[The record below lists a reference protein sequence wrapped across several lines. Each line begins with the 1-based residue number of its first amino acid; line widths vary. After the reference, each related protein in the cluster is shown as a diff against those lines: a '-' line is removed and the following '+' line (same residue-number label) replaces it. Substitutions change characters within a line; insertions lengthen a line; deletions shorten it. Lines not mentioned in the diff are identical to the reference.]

1 MFTLFTAVAFMAF
14 VAYYSWK
21 KTKGQ
26 INTANGYFLA
36 GNGLTSIFIAG
47 SLLLTNISTEQLIGQ
62 SGATYSG
69 NLTVIAFEVWAI
81 RGIILLACL
90 FLPMYLG
97 GAFST
102 IPSFLESRYGE
113 STRKRVSALFMFGY
127 VFVWSP
133 TVLYGGS
140 LALMKILDIEGWL
153 GLSQIQALWLV
164 TIIVGVIGAVYAI
177 TGGLRAVAISDTLN
191 GIGLL
196 VIGLLVPVFGLL
208 AASNQFDMSVIDV
221 LHKIATT
228 NTDKLNAIGLGA
240 EGDVIPISAVFTGL
254 MVMATF
260 YWATNQFVVQRALGA
275 ESLKAGQR
283 GLLLSGFFKMLVPV
297 IVMFP
302 GILAFHMYGDGLSPS
317 DIAYPTL
324 VSEVLPAPLLG
335 LFIAVLLG
343 AVFSTYNSLLNSA
356 ATLFAMDIYLPLKK
370 NNVSDEKLIRVS
382 KVFAVICAVFAII
395 AAPMLLNAP
404 GGLFIFLQKFTGFI
418 AVPICT
424 LVLMGLFSKNL
435 RIPATAANSVIYFH
449 VVTYW
454 FLVWGAKHVGV
465 EINIHFMHIFAI
477 LFAIEVSIL
486 TIWALISPAE
496 KRSLK
501 IHKPKVS
508 MLPWKYAM
516 LTSMVLISMA
526 VLIFIVLSPIGL
538 AYAHGVL
545 SPAFSAW
552 FAPALAVCVGLCF
565 VAHIYVQPKYESYI
579 VKNYVDEKDL
589 EEVKEE
595 TTENLNIKESTV

>member
-1 MFTLFTAVAFMAF
+1 MFTFISAVSFMAF

-26 INTANGYFLA
+26 VDTADGYFLA
-36 GNGLTSIFIAG
+36 GNGLTSLFIAG

-62 SGATYSG
+62 SGVTYHG
-69 NLTVIAFEVWAI
+69 NLTVMAFEVWAI

-102 IPSFLESRYGE
+102 VPAFLESRYGE
-113 STRKRVSALFMFGY
+113 STRKTVSGLFMFGY

-140 LALMKILDIEGWL
+140 LALMKLLDIEAWL
-153 GLSQIQALWLV
+153 GLSQVQALWVV
-164 TIIVGVIGAVYAI
+164 TIVVGIIGAIYAV

-196 VIGLLVPVFGLL
+196 VIGLLVPVFGLI
-208 AASNQFDMSVIDV
+208 AASNQFDMSVTDV
-221 LHKIATT
+221 LYKITT
-228 NTDKLNAIGLGA
+228 THTEKLNAIGLGSEA
-240 EGDVIPISAVFTGL
+240 DAIPFSAVFTGL

-260 YWATNQFVVQRALGA
+260 YWATNQFVIQRAMGA
-275 ESLKAGQR
+275 ESLKSGQC
-283 GLLLSGFFKMLVPV
+283 GLLLAGFFKMLVP
-297 IVMFP
+297 IIAMFP
-302 GILAFHMYGDGLSPS
+302 GLLAFHMYGDGLSPR

-324 VSEVLPAPLLG
+324 VSDVLPAPLLG

-356 ATLFAMDIYLPLKK
+356 ATLFALDIYQPLQK
-370 NNVSDEKLIRVS
+370 NPVSDEKLIKVS
-382 KVFAVICAVFAII
+382 KVFAVICAVFTIF

-404 GGLFIFLQKFTGFI
+404 NGLFVFLQQFTGFI

-424 LVLMGLFSKNL
+424 LVMMGLFTKKL
-435 RIPATAANSVIYFH
+435 RIPAIAANSVIAFH
-449 VVTYW
+449 IITYW

-465 EINIHFMHIFAI
+465 EVNIHWMHVFAI
-477 LFAIEVSIL
+477 LFCVEVSIL

-496 KRSLK
+496 VR
-501 IHKPKVS
+501 IIKVRKAKVN
-508 MLPWKYAM
+508 MLPWKYTM
-516 LTSMVLISMA
+516 LISMVLLSLA
-526 VLIFIVLSPIGL
+526 TLIFILFSPVGLAYPDAVLSPDFN
-538 AYAHGVL
+538 H
-545 SPAFSAW
+545 W
-552 FAPALAVCVGLCF
+552 FVPALLICSTLCF
-565 VAHIYVQPKYESYI
+565 IAHKYIQPKYESYI
-579 VKNYVDEKDL
+579 IKHFVDEKDINNEQINTEQPL
-589 EEVKEE
+589 EE
-595 TTENLNIKESTV
+595 IAI

>member
-1 MFTLFTAVAFMAF
+1 MFTFISAVAFMAF

-26 INTANGYFLA
+26 VDTANGYFLA
-36 GNGLTSIFIAG
+36 GNGLTSLFIAG

-62 SGATYSG
+62 SGATYHG

-102 IPSFLESRYGE
+102 VPSFLQSRYGE
-113 STRKRVSALFMFGY
+113 STRKMVSSLFMFGY
-127 VFVWSP
+127 IFVWSP

-140 LALMKILDIEGWL
+140 LALMKILNIEIWL

-164 TIIVGVIGAVYAI
+164 TIIVGFIGAIYAV

-196 VIGLLVPVFGLL
+196 IIGLLVPIFGLM
-208 AASNQFDMSVIDV
+208 AASDQFNMPVIDV
-221 LHKIATT
+221 LHRIATT
-228 NTDKLNAIGLGA
+228 NTEKLNAIGLGA
-240 EGDVIPISAVFTGL
+240 EADAIPISAVFTGL

-260 YWATNQFVVQRALGA
+260 YWATNQFVIQRALGA
-275 ESLKAGQR
+275 ESLKSGQR
-283 GLLLSGFFKMLVPV
+283 GLLTSGFFKMIVP
-297 IVMFP
+297 IIAMFP
-302 GILAFHMYGDGLSPS
+302 GILAFHMYGDGLSPR

-324 VSEVLPAPLLG
+324 VSDVLPAPLLG

-343 AVFSTYNSLLNSA
+343 AIFSTYNSLLNSA

-370 NNVSDEKLIRVS
+370 EKVSDEKLIRVS
-382 KVFAVICAVFAII
+382 KIFAIICAVFTII

-404 GGLFIFLQKFTGFI
+404 DGLFIFLQKFTGFI

-424 LVLMGLFSKNL
+424 LVLMGLFTKKL
-435 RIPATAANSVIYFH
+435 RIPAVAANTVICFH
-449 VVTYW
+449 VITYW
-454 FLVWGAKHVGV
+454 FLVWGAKYVGIEV
-465 EINIHFMHIFAI
+465 NIHWMHIFAL
-477 LFAIEVSIL
+477 LFCIEVSTL
-486 TIWALISPAE
+486 TIWALVAPAQ
-496 KRSLK
+496 KRSLAEY
-501 IHKPKVS
+501 KPKVN

-516 LTSMVLISMA
+516 LTSMILISLA
-526 VLIFIVLSPIGL
+526 ILIFILLSPVGLAYSDAVLSPTF
-538 AYAHGVL
+538 HT
-545 SPAFSAW
+545 W
-552 FAPALAVCVGLCF
+552 FAPALIICVALCF
-565 VAHIYVQPKYESYI
+565 VAHRYVQPKYAAYI
-579 VKNYVDEKDL
+579 IRNYVDRESSSDSV
-589 EEVKEE
+589 E
-595 TTENLNIKESTV
+595 LNTQTSLDEDCV